1 MRVKVIDLYGVRYSD
16 MEEKINRELET
27 LESEGEIL
35 DIKVVG
41 DALNKCALFV
51 TYK

>member
-16 MEEKINRELET
+16 MEEKINRELQMI
-27 LESEGEIL
+27 ESDGEII
-35 DIKVVG
+35 DMKVVG
-41 DALNKCALFV
+41 DALNKCAIFV

>member
-16 MEEKINRELET
+16 MEEKINRELEK
-27 LESEGEIL
+27 LEAEGEII

-51 TYK
+51 TYR